1 VFVPKVLFLTEQL
14 AQRVVTRN
22 YPLPAVR
29 TTDGDTGTLVEPFGT
44 LGRGVIPIHY
54 SGTDEGTGDYTLLVK
69 VEQIP

>member
-1 VFVPKVLFLTEQL
+1 QL

-22 YPLPAVR
+22 YPLPTVR
-29 TTDGDTGTLVEPFGT
+29 TSDGDIGTVVESLGS
-44 LGRGVIPIHY
+44 LGRGVVPIHY